1 METFVC
7 GGLRIDYVISATG
20 EVRLNQIGGN
30 AIYAAVGARTYTDRV
45 HLLARA
51 GDNYPQEW
59 LDELARQGILSS
71 HLIQVPGWQDMRT
84 FYAYIDEKTRID
96 RDPALHFA
104 RIGQPL
110 PEELEGYV
118 FSTLETQNRDNPLVM
133 RGGDVPEVS
142 ADAVHIAPMALRS
155 HLELAQAFRQQQAD
169 QITVDPGEYELTA
182 ESEPIIKTYCGLI
195 DAFLPSELE
204 MGLLL
209 DTSDPY
215 EAAETFASWGAP
227 LVVIKRGP
235 DGCLLYERDARKFTN
250 IPAYP
255 VQVVDV
261 TGAGDTF
268 GGAFAVALNQTGDPI
283 RSVVMAT
290 VAASLCLQGYG
301 ALYGLNLPPGEVK
314 KRLDMLMERV
324 QRNR

>member
-59 LDELARQGILSS
+59 LDELASQGIHST
-71 HLIQVPGWQDMRT
+71 HIIRVPGWQDMRT

-96 RDPALHFA
+96 RNPATHFA
-104 RIGQPL
+104 RIGQPM
-110 PEELEGYV
+110 PEELEGYA
-118 FSTLETQNRDNPLVM
+118 FSTVETQNPDTPLVL
-133 RGGDVPEVS
+133 RGGDVPEVR
-142 ADAVHIAPMALRS
+142 ADAVHIAPMALLT
-155 HLELAQAFRQQQAD
+155 HLELTQAFHQQRAD
-169 QITVDPGEYELTA
+169 QITLDPGEYELTP
-182 ESEPIIKTYCGLI
+182 ETEPAIKDYCMLI

-209 DTSDPY
+209 DTADPY
-215 EAAETFASWGAP
+215 EAAETFASWGVP
-227 LVVIKRGP
+227 LVLIKRGP
-235 DGCLLYERDARKFTN
+235 DGCLLYERDARKFTDV
-250 IPAYP
+250 PAYP
-255 VQVVDV
+255 VNVIDV

-268 GGAFAVALNQTGDPI
+268 GGAFAVALKQTGDPI
-283 RSVVMAT
+283 RSVIMAT
-290 VAASLCLQGYG
+290 VAASFCLQGYG
-301 ALYGLNLPPGEVK
+301 ALYGLDIPSDEVQ
-314 KRLDMLMERV
+314 KRLEVLSERV
-324 QRNR
+324 RYNL